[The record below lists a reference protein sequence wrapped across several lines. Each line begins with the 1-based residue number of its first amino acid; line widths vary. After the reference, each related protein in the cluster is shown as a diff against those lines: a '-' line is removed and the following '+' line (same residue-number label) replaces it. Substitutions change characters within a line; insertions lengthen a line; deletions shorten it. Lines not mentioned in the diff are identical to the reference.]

1 MAEDRALDIQRITRA
16 MDSTRLSMRDT
27 LGELKERVQENAD
40 WRVQVS
46 RHPVTSLGVAL
57 AIGVVLARI
66 LIPAARSARGA
77 LGTPAR
83 RGWRGLG
90 ILSSVSGAGGLLT
103 QLAALPPVVRQ
114 VRRVI
119 GQLGSRP
126 RG

>member
-46 RHPVTSLGVAL
+46 RHPVTRLGVAL

-90 ILSSVSGAGGLLT
+90 ILSSVSGAVGLLT